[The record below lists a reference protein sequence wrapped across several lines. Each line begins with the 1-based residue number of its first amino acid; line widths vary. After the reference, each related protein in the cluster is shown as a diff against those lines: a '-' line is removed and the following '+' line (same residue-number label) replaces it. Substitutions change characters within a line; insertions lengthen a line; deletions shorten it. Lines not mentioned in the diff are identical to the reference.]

1 MSMRSTHAGLVAPLL
16 VALLP
21 ALPHADDSLR
31 CPRGIVSVGDLKVD
45 LLGKC
50 GEPTLR
56 ELSRAEESG
65 FVRKDPAT
73 TGGAGQPATI
83 TTRRETSPI
92 ERWTYD
98 FGPSQFIRVVTLDG
112 GRVRSVAT
120 GGRGYSAETTPAR
133 RPLPVATCDYKG
145 IRVGDEGYEVLA
157 RCGEPA
163 TRDVRL
169 LERALEQ
176 RDGDETVQRSVTIS
190 IEVWVYHFGPQTFT
204 RIVELEDGKV
214 VKVETGSHGYP
225 PP

>member
-1 MSMRSTHAGLVAPLL
+1 MRSTPARLVAPL
-16 VALLP
+16 VAALLP
-21 ALPHADDSLR
+21 ALASADDSLR

-65 FVRKDPAT
+65 VVRRDA
-73 TGGAGQPATI
+73 GGKGVAQPATI
-83 TTRRETSPI
+83 TTTRETSAI

-98 FGPSQFIRVVTLDG
+98 FGPSQFIRIVTLDG

-145 IRVGDEGYEVLA
+145 IRVGDEAYEVLA

-169 LERALEQ
+169 LERAVER
-176 RDGDETVQRSVTIS
+176 RDGDESVQRSVTVPID
-190 IEVWVYHFGPQTFT
+190 VWVYHFGPQTFT
-204 RIVELEDGKV
+204 RIVELEDGRV
-214 VKVETGSHGYP
+214 VKVETGDHGYAP
-225 PP
+225 

>member
-1 MSMRSTHAGLVAPLL
+1 MSPRSTHALL
-16 VALLP
+16 VAALLP
-21 ALPHADDSLR
+21 VLAHADDSLR

-56 ELSRAEESG
+56 ELSRAEETG
-65 FVRKDPAT
+65 VVQKDPAT
-73 TGGAGQPATI
+73 KGAAGRPATI
-83 TTRRETSPI
+83 TTTRETSAI

-145 IRVGDEGYEVLA
+145 IRVGDEAYEVLA

-169 LERALEQ
+169 LERAVEQ
-176 RDGDETVQRSVTIS
+176 RDGEETVQRSITTP

-214 VKVETGSHGYP
+214 VRVETGGHGYP
-225 PP
+225 AP